1 MKLIGNYLSPYTRR
15 VAISL
20 TALDMPFELELLTPF
35 KKPEVVREHN
45 PVVRIPTLVLDDGE
59 ALFES
64 HVILDALDQLV
75 GQADFRHQVNDLKT
89 GVETITDQAQV
100 NLGFAAA
107 GNAVE

>member
-35 KKPEVVREHN
+35 KKPGVVREHN

-75 GQADFRHQVNDLKT
+75 GDRKSTRLNSSHSQQSRMPSSA
-89 GVETITDQAQV
+89 
-100 NLGFAAA
+100 
-107 GNAVE
+107 